1 MIDPAPLWDDNG
13 KTYLIHAW
21 AKSRAGF
28 NNVLTLREMKD
39 DASWVSDKFTH
50 IVDGTNHPGYRA
62 IEGPKFY
69 KRNGYYYIFAPAGGV
84 DLGWQSVFRAK
95 KLPLPMKPK

>member
-1 MIDPAPLWDDNG
+1 LIDPAPLWDDNG

-39 DASWVSDKFTH
+39 DASWASDKFTH
-50 IVDGTNHPGYRA
+50 IVDGTNHPGYRPLKVLNF
-62 IEGPKFY
+62 I
-69 KRNGYYYIFAPAGGV
+69 NVTVITIFLCLLVA
-84 DLGWQSVFRAK
+84 
-95 KLPLPMKPK
+95 